1 LRNGMEVKA
10 TIDKKRRMAIARNHT
25 TTHLLHKALRNV
37 LGSHVNQ
44 AGSLVEPDRLRFDF
58 THFSAMTPE
67 EIKSVEDQVNEKIL
81 ESIAVDIREMS
92 IDEARKMG
100 ATALFGEN
108 TEML

>member
-1 LRNGMEVKA
+1 
-10 TIDKKRRMAIARNHT
+10 
-25 TTHLLHKALRNV
+25 
-37 LGSHVNQ
+37 
-44 AGSLVEPDRLRFDF
+44 LVEPDRLRFDF

-100 ATALFGEN
+100 ATALFGEKYGDV
-108 TEML
+108 

>member
-1 LRNGMEVKA
+1 
-10 TIDKKRRMAIARNHT
+10 
-25 TTHLLHKALRNV
+25 
-37 LGSHVNQ
+37 
-44 AGSLVEPDRLRFDF
+44 LRFDF

-92 IDEARKMG
+92 IDEARKM
-100 ATALFGEN
+100 AQQHCLAKN